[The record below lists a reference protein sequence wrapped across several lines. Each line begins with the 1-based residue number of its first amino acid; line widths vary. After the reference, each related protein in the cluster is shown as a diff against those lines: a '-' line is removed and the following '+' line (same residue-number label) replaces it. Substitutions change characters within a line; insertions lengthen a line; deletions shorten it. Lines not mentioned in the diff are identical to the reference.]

1 MFFRGAGLL
10 DIDDCLHRLMALQG
24 VHGAS
29 LIDFP
34 SGSVIG
40 AAGRG
45 PGSRD
50 DTPADA
56 VGMIHA
62 TMQTAAFATVGQ
74 PAHVEDIVITAG
86 NGYHVMRLV
95 SSEVEA
101 RMVLYIWLDRAVGN
115 LVMAQRQLSVIAA
128 QFSAN

>member
-1 MFFRGAGLL
+1 ML
-10 DIDDCLHRLMALQG
+10 DIDDCLQQLMALQG

-45 PGSRD
+45 PGSIGD
-50 DTPADA
+50 APADA
-56 VGMIHA
+56 ADMIHA

-86 NGYHVMRLV
+86 NGYHVMRLLR
-95 SSEVEA
+95 SDIEA
-101 RMVLYIWLDRAVGN
+101 RMVLYLWLDRSVGN
-115 LVMAQRQLSVIAA
+115 LVVAQRQLSAVAA
-128 QFSAN
+128 QISAN

>member
-1 MFFRGAGLL
+1 ML
-10 DIDDCLHRLMALQG
+10 DIDDCLQQLMELQG

-45 PGSRD
+45 PGSIGD
-50 DTPADA
+50 APADA
-56 VGMIHA
+56 AGMIHA

-86 NGYHVMRLV
+86 NGYHVMRLLR
-95 SSEVEA
+95 SDIEA
-101 RMVLYIWLDRAVGN
+101 RMVLYLWLDRAVGN
-115 LVMAQRQLSVIAA
+115 LVVAQRQLSAIAA

>member
-1 MFFRGAGLL
+1 
-10 DIDDCLHRLMALQG
+10 MALQG

-40 AAGRG
+40 TAGRG
-45 PGSRD
+45 PGSHGD
-50 DTPADA
+50 SAPDA
-56 VGMIHA
+56 AGMIHA

-86 NGYHVMRLV
+86 NGYHVMRLL
-95 SSEVEA
+95 STDVEA
-101 RMVLYIWLDRAVGN
+101 RMVLYLWLDRTVGN
-115 LVMAQRQLSVIAA
+115 LVMAQRQLSAIAA